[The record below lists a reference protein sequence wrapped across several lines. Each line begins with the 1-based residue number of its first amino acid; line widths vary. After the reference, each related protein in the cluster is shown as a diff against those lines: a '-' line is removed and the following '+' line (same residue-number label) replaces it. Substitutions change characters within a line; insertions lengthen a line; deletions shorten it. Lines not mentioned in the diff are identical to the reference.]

1 MEKTLKIEG
10 MMCAH
15 CEVRVKK
22 CLEAFSEVEEAV
34 VSHEAGT
41 AILKLN
47 ADVSDEA
54 LKKAVEDQGYTV
66 KE

>member
-1 MEKTLKIEG
+1 MEKTMKIEG

-15 CEVRVKK
+15 CEARVKK